1 MKNITT
7 EPNIAL
13 EMRCRCFQC
22 RDGCIHLVVG
32 NTMLALHASQFL
44 RMVEAV
50 NQMYRQLQKERDF
63 DKTAAPRSLES
74 VVM

>member
-32 NTMLALHASQFL
+32 NTMLAFNAAQFL
-44 RMVEAV
+44 RMVEVV
-50 NQMYRQLQKERDF
+50 NRMYRQLQKEHDF
-63 DKTAAPRSLES
+63 DKTSTRRSLES